1 MLYCFHVLLGPCLP
15 VAQSDTPDV
24 LSLLRVRTRAWCEQ
38 IRLVEGRDRPIDR
51 LAKNV
56 LLFGQQDEGEAD
68 VSGGRM
74 LRYQLEIVLLA
85 MFAPG
90 RK

>member
-1 MLYCFHVLLGPCLP
+1 MH
-15 VAQSDTPDV
+15 SM
-24 LSLLRVRTRAWCEQ
+24 LRVFCHRAGRLPLLCVLVLTWYEQ

-68 VSGGRM
+68 VSGGSATSRTSFY
-74 LRYQLEIVLLA
+74 L
-85 MFAPG
+85 G
-90 RK
+90 